1 MAETGSRQGAEVG
14 SVVTADAAREGVLSG
29 GAVLDQACEES
40 SGFGPRREMEGLV
53 GVWAVE

>member
-14 SVVTADAAREGVLSG
+14 SVVSAEAAREGVLSG

-40 SGFGPRREMEGLV
+40 SGYGPMRETD
-53 GVWAVE
+53 